1 MPSLATKRE
10 VSLIDTLAGALT
22 RELASIADRRAD
34 QRTDQRADQHGAVA
48 PVRGLLVAFSG
59 GVDSLALLA
68 ALQRLRKRSV
78 RWRRFAL
85 RAVHIDHQLQS
96 ASAAWARHCRKVCRD
111 LDVPLTVRRVHVQ
124 ASGRSLEAA
133 AREARYAVLART
145 LRSDEVLLTA
155 HHLDD
160 QLETFLL
167 QWLRGAGVSGLA
179 AMPAHAPFA
188 KSFHL
193 RPLLECSRE
202 ELVAWVQARGIEPVE
217 DPSNSDERF
226 DRNFL
231 RAQVLPLLRSRWP
244 AVARVNARTAAHLG
258 EAKALLAVLAQIDAQ
273 RVIVDG
279 CVQLAALESLDTARQ
294 RNLLR
299 HWIRASGLSMPD
311 ARHLERIRLEL
322 PRARA
327 DAQPLV
333 RWPGGEVRRFRGKL
347 HACVPRTK
355 DAPSATE
362 ATRALVWRWRGG
374 AALSLGEGRGSLRL
388 VRDVAGPISTAAL
401 PATLRVRMRSGG
413 ERLRSKEGGQ
423 SVPLKEWLRRSAV
436 LPWERERLPLVF
448 ADGSFA
454 EGANATAGG
463 GEHLVAVAD
472 LAVDAR
478 YARKPGEAAGLRL
491 VWEDAP
497 RVRE

>member
-1 MPSLATKRE
+1 MPSVAAKRE
-10 VSLIDTLAGALT
+10 VSLLETLSGALT
-22 RELASIADRRAD
+22 RELASIADPR
-34 QRTDQRADQHGAVA
+34 GAA
-48 PVRGLLVAFSG
+48 LPVRGFLVAFSG

-78 RWRRFAL
+78 RWRRLAV
-85 RAVHIDHQLQS
+85 RAVHVDHQLQS
-96 ASAAWARHCRKVCRD
+96 VSAAWARHCRKVCRE
-111 LDVPLTVRRVHVQ
+111 LDVPLIVRRVHVQ

-133 AREARYAVLART
+133 AREARYAVLAQT

-188 KSFHL
+188 KSFHV

-202 ELVAWVQARGIEPVE
+202 TLVAWVQRHALDPVE
-217 DPSNSDERF
+217 DPSNEDERF

-231 RAQVLPLLRSRWP
+231 RARVVPLLQSRWP

-258 EAKALLAVLAQIDAQ
+258 EAKALLAALAEIDAQ
-273 RVIVDG
+273 GVIVDG
-279 CVQLAALESLDTARQ
+279 CVQLAALASLDVARQ

-299 HWIRASGLSMPD
+299 HWIRTSGLSMPD

-327 DAQPLV
+327 DAQPFV
-333 RWPGGEVRRFRGKL
+333 RWIGGEVRRFRGNL
-347 HACVPRTK
+347 HARVPQPTDLQR
-355 DAPSATE
+355 ASE
-362 ATRALVWRWRGG
+362 AARALTWRWRGG

-388 VRDVAGPISTAAL
+388 VREAAGPISAAAL

-413 ERLRSKEGGQ
+413 ERLRSKKGGP

-436 LPWERERLPLVF
+436 LPWERDRLPLVL
-448 ADGSFA
+448 AA
-454 EGANATAGG
+454 GAPAKGEG

-478 YARKPGEAAGLRL
+478 YRRKPDETSGLRL
-491 VWEDAP
+491 VWEGAP